1 MESLKITAEMLPIL
15 RKCRGLS
22 QSEFAEFAG
31 LKQSKLSDIECGKVP
46 VNDHY
51 KAKLFL
57 ALGKLKFSEQELN
70 NIYELT
76 EMNK

>member
-1 MESLKITAEMLPIL
+1 MKITADMLPIL

-31 LKQSKLSDIECGKVP
+31 ITQSKLSDIECRKIP
-46 VNDHY
+46 INDHY
-51 KAKLFL
+51 TAKIFL
-57 ALGKLKFSEQELN
+57 ALGKLKFSEKELR

-76 EMNK
+76 QMNK